1 MSRQRVC
8 MEMNQSL
15 QQPPAAKSW
24 LPVAIAGFGTAAAIG
39 CGLGLPALLGTAST
53 LAVGIGVGVIAV
65 TTVLAG
71 WAAAH
76 EDRQAL
82 LRRVG
87 ILEKRMTGMSGV
99 LDRLQGDTAQGD
111 DASAEVAGELRVLRE
126 LLSQVVT
133 RRNDLPSRDADMARI
148 EPTIETPQA
157 DALRPDVLAIMQSAL
172 EDSRV
177 DLYLQPTVKLPNR
190 KPASYEAFSRV
201 RDANGDVIYP
211 SEYLETAERAG
222 LVGTLD
228 NLLLFRCISLVR
240 ELGVRKPGPR
250 LFINIAAGSLDD
262 PDFLHEFTAYMSQHK
277 DLAQRLVFELS
288 ATAVP
293 TLSDSVRRHLGA
305 LARLGFPFSVDHVQD
320 LNLDVAKLAA
330 LNVQYV
336 KIDASVLLHAATADD
351 AAALKA
357 KLARYSIDVIATRI
371 EEERVLVEV
380 LDLGIDYGQGYLFGE
395 PKLAKPALPQ
405 AMAA

>member
-1 MSRQRVC
+1 MAWHHGA
-8 MEMNQSL
+8 MENFST
-15 QQPPAAKSW
+15 SHTDW
-24 LPVAIAGFGTAAAIG
+24 VPVLIAGAGTAAAIG
-39 CGLGLPALLGTAST
+39 CGYGLPVLLGTAST
-53 LAVGIGVGVIAV
+53 VAV
-65 TTVLAG
+65 TAGLCVLAATTILAG
-71 WAAAH
+71 WIAARQ
-76 EDRQAL
+76 DRQAL
-82 LRRVG
+82 ARRVSL
-87 ILEKRMTGMSGV
+87 LENRLAGMSSV
-99 LDRLQGDTAQGD
+99 VERLQD
-111 DASAEVAGELRVLRE
+111 DPGPDDEKSAEVAGELRVLRE
-126 LLSQVVT
+126 LLSQVVS
-133 RRNDLPSRDADMARI
+133 RRHDLPTRDAAPVRI
-148 EPTIETPQA
+148 EPVLDTP
-157 DALRPDVLAIMQSAL
+157 RPDVLAIMQSAL

-201 RDANGDVIYP
+201 RDADGKVI
-211 SEYLETAERAG
+211 YLETAERAG

-250 LFINIAAGSLDD
+250 LFINIAAGSLND

-288 ATAVP
+288 ATDVP
-293 TLSDSVRRHLGA
+293 NLSESVRRHLGA

-320 LNLDVAKLAA
+320 LSLDVAKLAA

-336 KIDASVLLHAATADD
+336 KIDAAVLLAEAHAPEAAT
-351 AAALKA
+351 LKTR
-357 KLARYSIDVIATRI
+357 LARYSMDLIATRI
-371 EEERVLVEV
+371 EEERVLVEI

-405 AMAA
+405 ALAA